1 MEEEKGEF
9 ASFLLL
15 DPVDS
20 RIKVTEEPTGNL
32 QLIDLSATPHV
43 KMNINKYYDYYHKK
57 LIVCKYLNTYK

>member
-9 ASFLLL
+9 APFLLL

-43 KMNINKYYDYYHKK
+43 KMNINKYYD
-57 LIVCKYLNTYK
+57 